1 MPFKRALLT
10 LCLLC
15 VGCSTSAPA
24 LPPTAEPS
32 TAEPSSAAPPTAEP
46 LPASFL
52 RLSGPASTLAYELV
66 ELSIATDIAF
76 ANPFDPAEADL
87 RVRFSAPSG
96 AALVVPA
103 FWYEEYDPATL
114 QPVGEPGW
122 RARLTPSE
130 PGQWQAQAEL
140 AAPALQSEPLSFAI
154 TPNPAA
160 RGFIRRD
167 AANPRYFAFESG
179 EPYVPVG
186 ANIAWANSLETT
198 IPQYQD
204 WFGSLGANGGNV
216 ARVWMASWSFGIEW
230 KDTGLGDYRA
240 RMRQAYLLD
249 QVFNIAKEHDIYIM
263 LCLLNHGAF
272 SLTTNSEWADNPYNL
287 ANGGMLS
294 GPAQFA
300 TDPAA
305 KELFKRR
312 VRYIAARWG
321 YSTNLFAWEWWNEVN
336 WTPIG
341 DDLLLPWVAELSPY
355 LRDLDPYGHL
365 VSSSYATGGD
375 SQLWAASTIDF
386 AQQHDYSGSDPLRVT
401 RDALKEF
408 RATTLDKPVLLAEHG
423 SSASG
428 ADDKAGREQI
438 HFHNGIWAPIFM
450 GYAGSGMAWWWD
462 SFIDPQEQ
470 WVEYRYLS
478 DFLAGERLADLAP
491 TKASAGKD
499 TYAFA
504 LQSPARTLVL
514 IRSRTYDS
522 QAAGLAYS
530 EALRTGTASGWV
542 YQPPMM
548 RGLSLTI
555 DQMQDGDYQ
564 AYWYDPQTGAWLSES
579 AVSVQGGQ
587 LKLSIPDF
595 SRDLAL
601 KLVRPDE
608 PRTPNN

>member
-1 MPFKRALLT
+1 MPTKLALLA
-10 LCLLC
+10 LCMLI
-15 VGCSTSAPA
+15 VGCSAATPAAPTAAPA
-24 LPPTAEPS
+24 PTAP
-32 TAEPSSAAPPTAEP
+32 PAAPTAAPTEP
-46 LPASFL
+46 PASFL
-52 RLSGPASTLAYELV
+52 RLSGAASATPAYELV

-87 RVRFSAPSG
+87 WVAFTSPSG
-96 AALVVPA
+96 AELRTPA
-103 FWYEEYDPATL
+103 FWYEGYDPATL
-114 QPVGEPGW
+114 QLLGEPGW

-130 PGQWQAQAEL
+130 PGQWQAQAQL
-140 AAPALQSEPLSFAI
+140 AAPALSSEPLSF
-154 TPNPAA
+154 TVEPNPAA

-167 AANPRYFAFESG
+167 ASNPRYFAFDSG
-179 EPYVPVG
+179 EPYLPIG
-186 ANIAWANSLETT
+186 PNIAWASSLETT

-272 SLTTNSEWADNPYNL
+272 SLSTNSEWADNPYNT
-287 ANGGMLS
+287 ASGGMLS
-294 GPAQFA
+294 KPADFA
-300 TDPAA
+300 TDPVA

-341 DDLLLPWVAELSPY
+341 DDLLLPWVNELTPY
-355 LRDLDPYGHL
+355 LRDLDPYDHL

-375 SQLWAASTIDF
+375 SPLWAEPAIDF
-386 AQQHDYSGSDPLRVT
+386 AQLHDYSGSDPLRVT
-401 RDALKEF
+401 RDALREF
-408 RATTLDKPVLLAEHG
+408 RATTADKPVLLAEHG

-428 ADDKAGREQI
+428 AEDTTGREQI
-438 HFHNGIWAPIFM
+438 HFHNGIWAPIFN

-462 SFIDPQEQ
+462 SFIDPQER

-478 DFLAGERLADLAP
+478 DFLAGERLAELEPARP
-491 TKASAGKD
+491 SAGKD
-499 TYAFA
+499 IQSAA
-504 LQSPARTLVL
+504 LRGPDRALVL
-514 IRSRTYDS
+514 IRSRAYDG

-530 EALRTGTASGWV
+530 EALRTNTTAGWV
-542 YQPPMM
+542 YEPPTLSGATLTLN
-548 RGLSLTI
+548 GLS
-555 DQMQDGDYQ
+555 DGEYR
-564 AYWYDPQTGAWLSES
+564 AHWYDPQTGTWLAET
-579 AVSVQGGQ
+579 AASVVGGE
-587 LKLSIPDF
+587 LALPIPAF

-601 KLVRPDE
+601 KILPPDE
-608 PRTPNN
+608 